1 MMAQRALENPTL
13 EGLLWEEEEALEKR
27 LVVKQ
32 LLEKEAEEK
41 QAWEEEEE
49 RMRVDLIGQDQ
60 EEE

>member
-41 QAWEEEEE
+41 QA
-49 RMRVDLIGQDQ
+49 
-60 EEE
+60 